1 MEPNQLVD
9 DIQNFA
15 LDIVD
20 AVREPLLI
28 LDATLHVRS
37 ANRAFYQTFQVTP
50 EETENRL
57 IYELGNGQWD
67 IPDLRTL
74 LEDVVPKNSV
84 FNDFEL
90 EHTFPV
96 IGRRVM
102 LLNAR
107 KLQAGHHGELLVLA
121 MEDVTARKQAE
132 EALLK
137 AGALQSAIFNSAN
150 FSSIATDAKGV
161 IQIFN
166 VGADR
171 MLGYTAA
178 EVMNKITPADIPI
191 RRK

>member
-50 EETENRL
+50 EETENRF
-57 IYELGNGQWD
+57 IYDLGNGQWD

-166 VGADR
+166 VGAER

-191 RRK
+191 RRS